1 VQEQRREDERDE
13 KIALVKRMA
22 EETREGREV
31 AAMQRAQREAAEARK
46 RERLKAAFIQK
57 QLELIKAKKQQKG
70 GSEK

>member
-1 VQEQRREDERDE
+1 MQEQRREDERDE